1 MRVYYEETRIYAP
14 KRARLTR
21 SLRQANNSSI
31 LVVCVSHD
39 DVVPYLMRDANN
51 KGDFPLVRT
60 SSNLKSSPAVAAK
73 ERVRAGTDLRRIE
86 RGKQKTR

>member
-21 SLRQANNSSI
+21 SLRQANSSI

-39 DVVPYLMRDANN
+39 DVVPYLMRDADN
-51 KGDFPLVRT
+51 KDDFPLVRT
-60 SSNLKSSPAVAAK
+60 SSNLKSSPAVSAK

-86 RGKQKTR
+86 RGKQKTW